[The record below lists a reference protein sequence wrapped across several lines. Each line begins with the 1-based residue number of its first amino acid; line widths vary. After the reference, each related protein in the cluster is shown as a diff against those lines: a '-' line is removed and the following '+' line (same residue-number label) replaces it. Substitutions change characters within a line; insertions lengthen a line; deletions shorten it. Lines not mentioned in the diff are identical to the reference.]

1 MPRDNDQDGT
11 PQGVFGA
18 ELRYYRERAGL
29 SQTELAVLV
38 NVSHDVISKIETGD
52 RAPAKDFPDRLDD
65 VPELDTRGGLARL
78 WDNLRKGLRHRAIPG
93 WFQPWTHFEAQA
105 TTLRSYEPLLVPG
118 LLQTE
123 DYARAI
129 LAARPGGKHD
139 DLDDQVAARI
149 GRQAILARSDP
160 PQLWCVVD
168 EGVLHRSVGGPKVMH
183 DQLEHLADLAENPQ
197 TTIQVIPASAG
208 AHAGL
213 LGGFVIADLDGSPGI
228 VYLETAAEGQIADSP
243 AIVAH
248 AMLRFDALRA
258 EAIPRAASRD
268 LIMKVAEDGWT

>member
-1 MPRDNDQDGT
+1 MKAWRFYG
-11 PQGVFGA
+11 FG
-18 ELRYYRERAGL
+18 
-29 SQTELAVLV
+29 
-38 NVSHDVISKIETGD
+38 DM
-52 RAPAKDFPDRLDD
+52 RLDD

-149 GRQAILARSDP
+149 GRQSILARSDG

-168 EGVLHRSVGGPKVMH
+168 EGVLHRCVGNPKVMH
-183 DQLEHLADLAENPQ
+183 DQLEHLADLAGNPQ

-213 LGGFVIADLDGSPGI
+213 LGGFIIADVDGSPSM

-248 AMLRFDALRA
+248 AMLRFDALRS
-258 EAIPRAASRD
+258 EALPRAASRD
-268 LIMKVAEDGWT
+268 LIMKVAEDRWT